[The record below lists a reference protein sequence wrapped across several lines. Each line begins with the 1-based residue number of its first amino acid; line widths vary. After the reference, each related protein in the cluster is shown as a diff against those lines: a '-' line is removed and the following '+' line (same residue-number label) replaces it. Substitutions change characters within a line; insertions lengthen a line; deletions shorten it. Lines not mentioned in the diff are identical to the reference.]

1 MKLLLQASLF
11 LILGGLAAWIID
23 RDAGYAFLAWGNW
36 SLETSLA
43 MLVVIA
49 VAALGLLYYLLR
61 FLLGLFQLPGR
72 LGAWRERRRRERVR
86 QHLIRGLLEFAEGH
100 WDRAE
105 RLLTRDA
112 ELSDTPLLNYLAAAR
127 AAQRQGAHDRR
138 DAYIRLA
145 HRHMPTADVA
155 VGLTQAELQLAHQ
168 QFEQALAT
176 LKHLREAAPRHTH
189 VLRLLAS
196 LHEQL
201 GDWEQLR
208 QLLPE
213 LRKAKT
219 ASPAELDALEHRVWR
234 ALLETAADAMEP
246 SRLDTVWQKMPRA
259 LQQAPD
265 MQVAHARLLH
275 QRQRDGEAEALLR
288 ALLKKHWQEEAVALY
303 GLLDLADPAAALT
316 RAEAWLPGRELD
328 PVLLLTL
335 GRLSL
340 RDRLWGKARSYLEA
354 AIANGAGLPARREL
368 GRLLDAL
375 GEEQAAARVYREAV
389 LEPDAGPLVPLPEQI
404 PRGNPGHADSPEPRL
419 PDFQEALPEG

>member
-11 LILGGLAAWIID
+11 LILGGLAAWVID

-43 MLVVIA
+43 MLVLLAAVI
-49 VAALGLLYYLLR
+49 LGLLYYFMR
-61 FLLGLFQLPGR
+61 FLLGLFHVPGR
-72 LGAWRERRRRERVR
+72 LAAWRARRQRRLARR
-86 QHLIRGLLEFAEGH
+86 HLTRGLLEFAEGH
-100 WDRAE
+100 WDKAE
-105 RLLTRDA
+105 RLLTRNA

-127 AAQRQGAHDRR
+127 AAQRQGAHERR

-145 HRHMPTADVA
+145 HHHMPTADVA

-196 LHEQL
+196 LYEQL

-219 ASPAELDALEHRVWR
+219 ASPAELDALEGRVWR
-234 ALLETAADAMEP
+234 ALLETAAGAMEP
-246 SRLDTVWQKMPRA
+246 SRLDTVWQQMPRA

-265 MQVAHARLLH
+265 MVVLHARLLH
-275 QRQRDGEAEALLR
+275 QRQRDEEADSLLR
-288 ALLKKHWQEEAVALY
+288 GLLKKHWQEEAVALY
-303 GLLDLADPAAALT
+303 GLLDLDDPAAALT
-316 RAEAWLPGRELD
+316 RAENWLKGRELD

-389 LEPDAGPLVPLPEQI
+389 LESPDAALVPLPEHI
-404 PRGNPGHADSPEPRL
+404 PRGNPGHADTPEPVL
-419 PDFQEALPEG
+419 PDLLVTEN